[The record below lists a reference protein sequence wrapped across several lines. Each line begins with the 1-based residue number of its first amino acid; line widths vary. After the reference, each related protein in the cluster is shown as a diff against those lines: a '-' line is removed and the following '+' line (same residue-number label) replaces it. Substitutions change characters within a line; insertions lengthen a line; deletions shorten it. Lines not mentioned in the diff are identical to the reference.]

1 MILTVD
7 DISFGYG
14 SRKILDGV
22 SFTLES
28 GCITSLIGRNGAGK
42 TTLIKLMMGFLMPD
56 AGKVLINGINSHDM
70 KAEGRAK
77 AIAYIPQYTS
87 MVYKYSVLDSV
98 LMGRAPHIMLFSHPI
113 GLLVSLISQ
122 ILFSPNEYLILIHS
136 DKLHRDDGSACLQCY
151 SNEPFVLH
159 DNSIFVRDG

>member
-1 MILTVD
+1 
-7 DISFGYG
+7 
-14 SRKILDGV
+14 
-22 SFTLES
+22 
-28 GCITSLIGRNGAGK
+28 
-42 TTLIKLMMGFLMPD
+42 
-56 AGKVLINGINSHDM
+56 
-70 KAEGRAK
+70 
-77 AIAYIPQYTS
+77 
-87 MVYKYSVLDSV
+87 
-98 LMGRAPHIMLFSHPI
+98 MLFSHPI